1 MASWRYSNWNR
12 DAMVDSGLIEK
23 MGGVGSGVIFDE
35 LDWWWDEV
43 ARPGPEA
50 MAVDE
55 WLLETVR
62 RPTLRVYGWDGAWAS
77 VGYFGDLEEAKGQIS
92 DRNWVRRRTGG
103 GTVDHADDWTY
114 TVVVPAGEPL
124 ARMRGGES
132 YRLLHECLATAL
144 AKEGLAV
151 AMAVDTGD
159 VEQSLCFRNPVPHD
173 LLGGEGKLAGAG
185 QRRTRRGLL
194 HQGSVAGRCEEELS
208 LVRAEALARCLCI
221 SPVRVEMTPPVDVIM
236 RMADSRHFQKS

>member
-1 MASWRYSNWNR
+1 
-12 DAMVDSGLIEK
+12 
-23 MGGVGSGVIFDE
+23 VIFDE

-55 WLLETVR
+55 WLLETVE

-77 VGYFGDLEEAKGQIS
+77 VGYFGDLEEAKRQIP
-92 DRNWVRRRTGG
+92 DRKWVRRRTGG

-114 TVVVPAGEPL
+114 TVVVPAGESL

-132 YRLLHECLATAL
+132 YRLLHECLAAAL
-144 AKEGLAV
+144 VKEGLAV
-151 AMAVDTGD
+151 GMAVNAGD
-159 VEQSLCFRNPVPHD
+159 LEQSLCFRNPVPHD
-173 LLGGEGKLAGAG
+173 LLGGGGKLAGAG

-194 HQGSVAGRCEEELS
+194 HQGSVAGRCEGEVS
-208 LVRAEALARCLCI
+208 LVRAETFAQCLCK
-221 SPVRVEMTPPVDVIM
+221 SPVRVEKMPPVGVIAGM
-236 RMADSRHFQKS
+236 VESRFFRES